1 MFGRLQLEVVMR
13 LALVPALLLL
23 TACGSARPNADP
35 ASQGTS
41 RTSEDWK
48 GSSATTV
55 EELFAG
61 RFPGVQVFSA
71 NGGISVRVRGGS
83 SINGSNEPLYVVD
96 GITIEPGPGGALIG
110 INPQDVA
117 KIEVLKDVGSTA
129 IYGVR
134 GANGVILITTRK
146 SK

>member
-1 MFGRLQLEVVMR
+1 MATCAV
-13 LALVPALLLL
+13 
-23 TACGSARPNADP
+23 S
-35 ASQGTS
+35 S

-146 SK
+146 AK